1 MLEAEQPTAPQPP
14 TPAAQSAALS
24 EPTDRLVTTHH
35 TIQINGQPIRY
46 SVTAGTMVLKDEVE
60 EEKKEGQT
68 PSNQKAKAEV
78 FFIAYTR
85 SDIADTTARP
95 VTFSFN
101 GGPGSSSVWL
111 HLGVLGPRRVVLD
124 PDGRPLPPPY
134 RLTDNEYSL
143 LDCSDLVF
151 IDPVSTGY
159 SRPMPGE
166 KSREF
171 HGFKRDIESVGD
183 FIRLYVTRYQRW
195 GSPKFLAGESYGT
208 LRASGLAGYLQER
221 YGMYL
226 NGLMLISSIL
236 DFQTV
241 AFGGTNDL
249 PYLLYLPT
257 YAATAWYHG
266 KLGDELQSRTV
277 DDLLREVEE
286 FAIGKYALALLRGS
300 TIPPDEEAEIA
311 ARLAAYTGL
320 SQEYIRRSNLRI
332 DIFRFAKEL
341 MRAEGRTVGRL
352 DSRFTGIDRDGV
364 GERPE
369 YDPSMADTTGPF
381 TATMNDYLRRELEF
395 HSDLPY
401 EILNPRVWPWDYSDF
416 ENRYVNTAETLRRS
430 MTINPHLK
438 VFVASGYYDLGTP
451 HFAADYTFHH
461 LGLNPALRNN
471 ITMKYYESGHMMYI
485 HQPSLAAMKQDLL
498 EFVQSGVGGGGGN

>member
-1 MLEAEQPTAPQPP
+1 MPEAEQPTTPQPP
-14 TPAAQSAALS
+14 ASTIANTPESA
-24 EPTDRLVTTHH
+24 DRLVVTQHSIT
-35 TIQINGQPIRY
+35 INGQLVSY
-46 SVTAGTMVLKDEVE
+46 TVTAGTLVLKDEVE

-68 PSNQKAKAEV
+68 PSCEKAKAAV

-85 SDIADTTARP
+85 NDVPDAASRP

-124 PDGRPLPPPY
+124 SDGRPLPPPY

-183 FIRLYVTRYQRW
+183 FIRLYITRYQRW

-208 LRASGLAGYLQER
+208 IRAAGLAGYLQER

-226 NGLMLISSIL
+226 NGLMLISSVL

-241 AFGGTNDL
+241 SFGPPNDL
-249 PYLLYLPT
+249 PYLLFLPT

-266 KLGDELQSRTV
+266 KLNDDLQGRPL
-277 DDLLREVEE
+277 DDLLREVEG
-286 FAIGKYALALLRGS
+286 FAIGEYALALLRGA
-300 TIPPDEEAEIA
+300 TLNPDEQGAIA
-311 ARLAAYTGL
+311 AQVARYTGL
-320 SQEYIRRSNLRI
+320 SQEYVRRSNLRI
-332 DIFRFAKEL
+332 DILRFAKEL

-352 DSRFTGIDRDGV
+352 DSRFTGMDRDGV
-364 GERPE
+364 GERFE

-381 TATMNDYLRRELEF
+381 TATMNDYVRRELGF
-395 HSDLPY
+395 QSDLPY
-401 EILNPRVWPWDYSDF
+401 EILNPKVWPWNYSDF
-416 ENRYVNTAETLRRS
+416 ENRYVATAETLRRS
-430 MTINPHLK
+430 MTINPYLK

-461 LGLNPALRNN
+461 LGLNPALQGN
-471 ITMKYYESGHMMYI
+471 ITMKYYEAGHMMYI
-485 HQPSLAAMKQDLL
+485 HQPSLVAMKQDLAK
-498 EFVQSGVGGGGGN
+498 FVQAGIGGGS

>member
-1 MLEAEQPTAPQPP
+1 MPETESLTTPQSPTTASVQE
-14 TPAAQSAALS
+14 SA
-24 EPTDRLVTTHH
+24 DRLVSTQH
-35 TIQINGQPIRY
+35 ILQINGQEVRY
-46 SVTAGTMVLKDEVE
+46 TVTTGTLVLKDEIE
-60 EEKKEGQT
+60 EEKKEGQA
-68 PSNQKAKAEV
+68 PSNEKPKASV

-85 SDIADTTARP
+85 NDIADPTSRP
-95 VTFSFN
+95 VTFAFN

-111 HLGVLGPRRVVLD
+111 HLGIFGPRRVVLD
-124 PDGRPLPPPY
+124 SDGRPLPPPY
-134 RLTDNEYSL
+134 SLTDNEYSL
-143 LDCSDLVF
+143 LDNSDLVF

-159 SRPMPGE
+159 SRPVPGE

-183 FIRLYVTRYQRW
+183 FIRLYVTRYHRW

-208 LRASGLAGYLQER
+208 IRAAGLAGYLQER

-226 NGLMLISSIL
+226 NGLMLISSVL
-236 DFQTV
+236 DFQTI
-241 AFGGTNDL
+241 AFGPSNDL
-249 PYLLYLPT
+249 PYLLFLPT

-266 KLGDELQSRTV
+266 KLSDDLQSRAL
-277 DDLLREVEE
+277 DDVLREVEE
-286 FAIGKYALALLRGS
+286 FAISNYALALLRGAMLGS
-300 TIPPDEEAEIA
+300 NEEDAIVTQV
-311 ARLAAYTGL
+311 ARYTGL

-341 MRAEGRTVGRL
+341 MRTEGRTVGRL

-369 YDPSMADTTGPF
+369 YDPSIADSTGPF
-381 TATMNDYLRRELEF
+381 TATINDYVRRELGF
-395 HSDLPY
+395 QSDLPY
-401 EILNPRVWPWDYSDF
+401 EILNPKVWPWNYSDF
-416 ENRYVNTAETLRRS
+416 ENRYVNTAETLRRA

-461 LGLNPALRNN
+461 LGLNPTLRAN
-471 ITMKYYESGHMMYI
+471 ITMKYYEAGHMMYI
-485 HQPSLAAMKQDLL
+485 HQPSLAAMKHDLA
-498 EFVQSGVGGGGGN
+498 EFVQAGIRGATQ